1 MPREKDFDK
10 NEVIN
15 KCIVLF
21 SKKGFNATGIRDIV
35 NTTGVNRSSLYST
48 FKDKND
54 LFFICL
60 STASS
65 NEINKLNLMKEK
77 SGIDNFI
84 DNYLQHSCSD
94 QPVHHLFK
102 FAHAEYKM
110 LNKKTQ
116 KHITSFN
123 KEKHEILLDVIKRGQ
138 KKGSFHQKADAKHL
152 AIMLDV
158 MTSGIQSFGY
168 TDDVV
173 YKKSFREFSSLIK
186 KKSK

>member
-10 NEVIN
+10 NEVIS

-21 SKKGFNATGIRDIV
+21 SQKGFNATGIRDIV

-54 LFFICL
+54 LFFVCL
-60 STASS
+60 SKAATD
-65 NEINKLNLMKEK
+65 EISKLNLMREK
-77 SGIDNFI
+77 SGVDNFV
-84 DNYLQHSCSD
+84 DSYLQHSCSD

-110 LNKKTQ
+110 LNKKSQKYIVAFNKQ
-116 KHITSFN
+116 KHD
-123 KEKHEILLDVIKRGQ
+123 ILLDVMKRGQ
-138 KKGSFHQKADAKHL
+138 KKGTFHQKTDAKHL
-152 AIMLDV
+152 ATMLDM

-168 TDDVV
+168 VNDVL
-173 YKKSFREFSSLIK
+173 YKKSFKEFSNLLK